1 MELVDARN
9 ERAVL
14 WLPARDTAGLSADQR
29 AAVTEIARSPWLVQP
44 LTAPAGA
51 GKTTCLRTL
60 AAAARGVTR
69 GTAIVLAPTG
79 KAVDVALREGA
90 GDQGYTVAKALQM
103 LDAKQ
108 LELDRFSLVI
118 VDEAAMVGT
127 SDLRRLLTATT
138 QAGAKTILVGDP
150 HQLAPV
156 KARGGMF
163 AQLCEDLPWTQQLSE
178 VWRMHD
184 PEERAASLAL
194 RDGDS
199 KTSGCAIDWYRR
211 HDRLHCGDEVTMAAD
226 ALAAYKKD
234 IAAGKDALLLCDTR
248 EMADALNR
256 RLHRETVAADAP
268 TVTGIRGHRIAV
280 GDVVVTRH
288 NDVSIL
294 LRDQDDP
301 SVKPSAVRNGQ
312 RWEVVRINRNNNRIA
327 ARRLDDN
334 VLGVFPGGYVQE
346 HITHGYAVTVHSA
359 QGVTADTTHAVL
371 SENAER
377 RLLYVAMT
385 RGRNTNIAHFCQRG
399 GEAHE
404 YSHESGG
411 SPVAFRGTGAEAAAL
426 LCNIV
431 ANDRPTVTAH
441 DYSTQNREAAVPGI
455 GQNLLASRTAGV
467 RRRTAEY
474 QSSRDE
480 REAFIRDAEQAPA
493 QRRMRSRGRSADYGL
508 EL

>member
-1 MELVDARN
+1 MALVDARN
-9 ERAVL
+9 DRAQL
-14 WLPARDTAGLSADQR
+14 WLPARDTAHLSADQR
-29 AAVTEIARSPWLVQP
+29 SAVEEIARSPGLVQP

-60 AAAARGVTR
+60 AAAAYGVAR

-184 PEERAASLAL
+184 PEERDASLAL
-194 RDGDS
+194 RDGYQN
-199 KTSGCAIDWYRR
+199 TVNRAVEWYRQNN
-211 HDRLHCGDEVTMAAD
+211 RLHCGDEVTMAAD
-226 ALAAYKKD
+226 AVAEYKKD
-234 IAAGKDALLLCDTR
+234 IAAGKDALLLCDTK
-248 EMADALNR
+248 ETADALNR
-256 RLHRETVAADAP
+256 RLHRESIATDASTVAGA
-268 TVTGIRGHRIAV
+268 RGHRLAI
-280 GDVVVTRH
+280 GDLILTKQ
-288 NDVSIL
+288 NDASIP
-294 LRDQDDP
+294 LRYRERE
-301 SVKPSAVRNGQ
+301 SVEPGPVRNGQ
-312 RWEVVRINRNNNRIA
+312 RWQVEKVHTGHQQVL

-334 VLGVFPGGYVQE
+334 AYAIFPTDYTRENV
-346 HITHGYAVTVHSA
+346 TYGYALTVHSA
-359 QGVTADTTHAVL
+359 QGVTAETAHAVL
-371 SENAER
+371 GENASR

-385 RGRNTNIAHFCQRG
+385 RGRELNSVRVCETASLGLDIGQHPPG
-399 GEAHE
+399 GA
-404 YSHESGG
+404 G
-411 SPVAFRGTGAEAAAL
+411 SRGTSRAAAKL
-426 LCNIV
+426 VQSIV
-431 ANDRPTVTAH
+431 DNGQAAVTAH
-441 DYSTQNREAAVPGI
+441 TYAAASGCEGLTADAHAVAAGRRATVDRVAADYRAW
-455 GQNLLASRTAGV
+455 RTAV
-467 RRRTAEY
+467 STYETSAQETRKQRVTRL
-474 QSSRDE
+474 E
-480 REAFIRDAEQAPA
+480 R
-493 QRRMRSRGRSADYGL
+493 GTDYGL